1 MDEKS
6 HDCLTP
12 REALVASPVNAGA
25 VIPRCLLVDP
35 GWLLGPF
42 HAPPP
47 SLAYGYTP
55 AEEGRSKTR
64 VGKDVG

>member
-1 MDEKS
+1 MKF
-6 HDCLTP
+6 
-12 REALVASPVNAGA
+12 NAGA